1 MGILTGVTTMNG
13 NYKTQ
18 LSVGSHAG
26 ASMLLLSVYQ
36 AGMTTAQLF
45 DDVLSRGVFPML
57 SASRIKII
65 VRSFM
70 ERFSTDSAA
79 VHLKQLS
86 QFCGYAD
93 TLQIM
98 FFHHA
103 LSDPALADFV
113 SNVYWTKCERGN
125 SVINSQNAKWFLED
139 AVSLGHTQKRWASST
154 INSMASGLMGCC
166 YDYGLLYKDSDGGS
180 NVKYFSVNMV
190 TAFYIV
196 YWLHFNG
203 YSDNAIVNH
212 KIWSVFSFN
221 ANSVHSLLQR
231 LSSHGLIILQSAG
244 GAVCIGKPFKSMDE
258 VIEQI
263 RKEVTYV

>member
-18 LSVGSHAG
+18 LSAGSHAG
-26 ASMLLLSVYQ
+26 ASMILLSVYQ
-36 AGMTTAQLF
+36 SGMTTAQLF
-45 DDVLSRGVFPML
+45 DEALSRGVLPML
-57 SASRIKII
+57 SASRTKTV

-70 ERFSTDSAA
+70 DRFSLDSAA
-79 VHLKQLS
+79 INLKQLS

-103 LSDPALADFV
+103 VSDPALADFI

-125 SVINSQNAKWFLED
+125 GIVSVQDAKWFLED
-139 AVSLGHTQKRWASST
+139 AVTYGHTQKSWASST

-166 YDYGLLYKDSDGGS
+166 YDYGLLHKDSDGGS
-180 NVKYFSVNMV
+180 NAKYFSVNMI

-203 YSDNAIVNH
+203 CSDNAIVNH

-221 ANSVHSLLQR
+221 ANSVRDLLQR

-244 GAVCIGKPFKSMDE
+244 GAVCIGKPFKTMDE

-263 RKEVTYV
+263 KKEVAYV